1 MLLFSGRENYVTL
14 ISHRTVKTNDAS
26 AAAAAVDP
34 PCLDN
39 RDEGAMKGMW
49 PYSYCPNSRH
59 LHPMYHYHYR
69 RRKNGDGDAMKIT
82 ATMNSQA
89 YHSPYLDDGNMDYAA
104 AVEDHIVVVVP
115 LSWTD
120 VVVDTCNIPVVL
132 QVVPAAVAVER
143 DAVVVGM
150 IH

>member
-1 MLLFSGRENYVTL
+1 MTL
-14 ISHRTVKTNDAS
+14 IYHRTVKTNDAS
-26 AAAAAVDP
+26 AAAAVET

-39 RDEGAMKGMW
+39 RVEGAMKGMW

-59 LHPMYHYHYR
+59 FHPMYRHR
-69 RRKNGDGDAMKIT
+69 RRNGDGDAMKIT

-132 QVVPAAVAVER
+132 QVVPAAAAVER

>member
-1 MLLFSGRENYVTL
+1 MTL
-14 ISHRTVKTNDAS
+14 ISHRTAKTNDAS
-26 AAAAAVDP
+26 AAAAVET

-59 LHPMYHYHYR
+59 LLHPMYHYR
-69 RRKNGDGDAMKIT
+69 RRNGDDDAMKIT

-104 AVEDHIVVVVP
+104 AVEVHIVVVVP

>member
-26 AAAAAVDP
+26 AAAAVEI

-59 LHPMYHYHYR
+59 LLHPMYHYR

-132 QVVPAAVAVER
+132 QVVPAAVAAAVEH
-143 DAVVVGM
+143 DAVVGM

>member
-14 ISHRTVKTNDAS
+14 ISHRTAKTNDAS
-26 AAAAAVDP
+26 AAAAVET

-59 LHPMYHYHYR
+59 LLHPMYHYR

>member
-1 MLLFSGRENYVTL
+1 MTL
-14 ISHRTVKTNDAS
+14 IYHRTVKTNDAS
-26 AAAAAVDP
+26 AAAAAVET

-39 RDEGAMKGMW
+39 MDEGAMKGMW

-104 AVEDHIVVVVP
+104 AVEVHIVVVVVP